1 MMKMKE
7 TICQSPGSLLNTL
20 LFSPP
25 PEDIHTST
33 DSHLDQSGSE
43 TLLHL
48 DPMEE
53 STTPASFPFPDGQEE
68 VHPLV
73 GVTSLPL

>member
-1 MMKMKE
+1 MNMEE

-25 PEDIHTST
+25 PEDIHTSI
-33 DSHLDQSGSE
+33 DSHIDQSGSE

-48 DPMEE
+48 DPVEE
-53 STTPASFPFPDGQEE
+53 STTPVSFSFPDGQKEA
-68 VHPLV
+68 HPFVSVAPL
-73 GVTSLPL
+73 SL